1 MKKFLLT
8 ICFLVL
14 IISKVD
20 AQVACGTCS
29 NSNCKIYGPVTGTSF
44 ADAST
49 KLSSGWSTYP
59 DSYRYYLDPDPMI
72 GGGIAKSGPG
82 QFKNCYSIT
91 LSSVNSLGI
100 KISSKQF
107 LDPISFTINLYN
119 ASDASCSAPISVSR
133 NNGGASSFSNNPE
146 WDNLPAGNYKL
157 CVDVNMQTGSVLT
170 DFMVAYYTGVASTTP
185 TNPNECGTCA
195 VPDCKITHNTTKT
208 NTTNIQSTD
217 YNPSDFYT
225 PSSPVTGKI
234 STCHTLTSNA
244 NGTIGVRLTEFLS
257 TPQPAQNIQGCS
269 NAEADAID
277 LTRKYT
283 LVEKNGTCPGV
294 AVTPNVT
301 NKANSAT
308 LFNPEWYGLKAN
320 TEYTLCIEVD
330 VNQNPTCKMEK
341 FGLVYYHPASN
352 IPPQPTPLPCGTVGI
367 NWRNAA
373 NTPSASDRN
382 NCVDK
387 DFSIR
392 ANSLS
397 VANQFIAP
405 GFDIEIKGAGA
416 NISSVRLKAG
426 IGNYVNGFTNTGNP
440 FSSVTAAYCSP
451 NEDHFVEISATS
463 AGTNATIEIID
474 HATGA
479 VLSSTPVTVG
489 TFVINIPAN
498 TIKGTAVF
506 TGPGISNYS
515 LNQPVVGATTYTG
528 SGSAVFNPKKAGN
541 GTHTISYSWNNGNQD
556 CGTATMQVTIAG
568 CSCTTDNGTQ
578 AVKINNATPPATKVY
593 ATNSY
598 GLCYNDVF
606 SITTTNANPSVD
618 YGIYIGAPTSNDPS
632 TEAAKF
638 TGDFKLNLNQ
648 LSETSTGNTSPVL
661 EYLNTTLFKPVNNTI
676 WWVPI
681 STNTVGMYDPACYN
695 MDYQNES
702 YKVTYLNDIK
712 ITATETCASS
722 KVSLKFE
729 GGGPE
734 FITGKKYNVTTNKG
748 SLSAASVSSS
758 GGTIDLTGLSQ
769 NDNYFI
775 NVTDEIGCTKSYSGT
790 YTCACTAPIIT
801 GPSAICDLTTVEY
814 TSNGVLT
821 SSDQSFV
828 GVVASGTTNKFNVSA
843 YKPTTAST
851 NLKLTST
858 LNGCSTTKDITI
870 NPKPTITGNLI
881 LCAGATSQLTG
892 SGTAASTNAWLSAAT
907 TNATISTTG
916 LVTGATTG
924 NGNSVITYT
933 DNNGCTATRDVTI
946 NPRPTISGT
955 LNLCAGATSQLTGS
969 GTASTTNAWLSA
981 TTANATIS
989 NTGLVTGASTG
1000 NGNSV
1005 ITYTDNKG
1013 CTNTATVTVN
1023 PIPSFVPTVSDICE
1037 GNDPALAYTN
1047 LTGNPNQIVFDPNLP
1062 SVPSIN
1068 LPVSSSPIVI
1078 TGLPNKLSVNTY
1090 SGLKVRVE
1098 NTVTG
1103 CKSSDFTLASF
1114 KVQATQKPSI
1124 SSKGTDVSSVTFQWS
1139 DLTGL
1144 NTQTGANEDNYLV
1157 EEFICNS
1164 CSTVGTYGIAT
1175 GTLTYNTSTSKWE
1188 YLKNNLQP
1196 GDKVFIKVT
1205 PKDNSPLATPSCYGS
1220 SEFDLTA
1227 IPCDAPLITKDLVDV
1242 TLCEGKPLVAVPTSF
1257 DLEYNTADV
1266 TTPATWEILTPGGT
1280 WTTLNQTGVYSIN
1293 GSTNVNTTLNIS
1305 DIKGLDGTKFRVQLK
1320 TATSGGTCNT
1330 VSKEALLKV
1339 KPLPVMNVI
1348 ADKSFCP
1355 ATLVNDPA
1363 KTKDFDFKIT
1373 IAGTPTYTWTSDVQ
1387 TTGVGTGGTDVNDFA
1402 SFTTLSP
1409 SNDVIST
1416 ITVTPTLN
1424 SCVGEAIT
1432 FKITVKPTVK
1442 PVNFAAV
1449 NDFNNVKF
1457 TWATSSVLPDYWN
1470 IDTAITNI
1478 NAAQPTLAQY
1488 KNVTSPLVTGA
1499 TTEFTVGGINS
1510 TKKAYIIVTPRQDGS
1525 KTELFCPASDGFS
1538 GIPTS
1543 CIKPNKPADPI
1554 VTAVCEGAP
1563 ITVNGVNNDLTA
1575 NFQWKISTD
1584 AGVTWNNVSFTDFA
1598 NTGTTNIL
1606 SSQVTKSY
1614 MNNALVK
1621 VVLTDK
1627 QTGQCSEEST
1637 PVKLLINVLPNVKLI
1652 QPVKTSLCIDDNDVS
1667 AFIQPIQG
1675 KSPLKVDYTLNN
1687 VLSTNQDIA
1696 NLEIK
1701 FSAKSEMNYSLSV
1714 TKVIDANNCESSLSG
1729 LTSLVSVHKNPTPSF
1744 AVSDTIG
1751 CYPLKINFTDI
1762 SGEKFT
1768 DVTWDFGTGTNSSK
1782 DLGTTSFTYQKQGDY
1797 TITYSVINEYG
1808 CSGEIVKVDEIH
1820 VKNSP
1825 IAVISTD
1832 RNIVNVYEN
1841 VVQFNSKLSQ
1851 NGTFYKWDFGDN
1863 SSFSNEP
1870 IVKHKYD
1877 PNVPGKFKVYLIV
1890 SNSTTNATCSDTA
1903 VTWIDFPEEVVYFI
1917 PNTFTPNGD
1926 EFNNT
1931 FQPIFTSGFDPQN
1944 YSFTI
1949 FDRWGQIV
1957 FESKNPNVGWD
1968 GSYGDKLLGND
1979 TFVWKLGF
1987 KEKANDNEHYTTGHV
2002 NLVK

>member
-1 MKKFLLT
+1 MNINLKFEAKFNHLIFLIFTLLT
-8 ICFLVL
+8 SYSFAQKCGCGATGANLCSPQYYTTKAAAEADASTGTPAATIDLSALNLRTDAGQTHQLCYEYTTKASETKIGFRFYVGTPNNCTENRVISISPSCGGLSLTPTTTTAAGFNEYTVNPSTKYNICVTITFDPNDTDCDEVD
-14 IISKVD
+14 ISKPAEIQYVELYLYNAD
-20 AQVACGTCS
+20 ASSSCSASVGNITVTGGTLKTTNEYDLSLGSTLTFTSTGTVMPTTSHINSYAIFDCDPGVLTADQLLDLNNHPCYVGSVNNTTTSTINENGIAKGLPGNLNKVWVIPYTRFPDNTGGTKAIVNDGTGCYKMGDPIIVNYLSSITTPTPCGTCVTPNCPIGNVPTYADRFPKTPTDPTVTCNPS
-29 NSNCKIYGPVTGTSF
+29 SFNCPGQGAQNCNSGLSASGTYKTYQIVKADPNGFLGAYVQGSKVTNNSTYTITSNLYSQTNCGSSPISTLKFGTGTGSNNNAYNRSGLQGSWNPEWSNLIPNGTYILETTFNIPSGSFLQEYCMDYYGKVPPLLPPTCKPVDFEFYSDVDLTTKISNTSFTCSSNPVYLAPKDVSSIYFSNTSTPDQGWPFPLIAIDVTATSGSLNSSNTIINIYDANSGVLISSEPFGDGSTNGSVTGSYTKYFAKPNGYTFSLDKSNTNSGTYTYTAYDVMSGTVIGSGTLTITAGAESAKSVVLKPTNFKASFSCSTCGVGALVQGIGPNYLDELGIATFDPKKAGSGTHTITYDWDNGLTGNSNCKGS
-44 ADAST
+44 
-49 KLSSGWSTYP
+49 K
-59 DSYRYYLDPDPMI
+59 
-72 GGGIAKSGPG
+72 
-82 QFKNCYSIT
+82 SIT
-91 LSSVNSLGI
+91 
-100 KISSKQF
+100 
-107 LDPISFTINLYN
+107 
-119 ASDASCSAPISVSR
+119 
-133 NNGGASSFSNNPE
+133 
-146 WDNLPAGNYKL
+146 
-157 CVDVNMQTGSVLT
+157 
-170 DFMVAYYTGVASTTP
+170 
-185 TNPNECGTCA
+185 
-195 VPDCKITHNTTKT
+195 
-208 NTTNIQSTD
+208 
-217 YNPSDFYT
+217 
-225 PSSPVTGKI
+225 
-234 STCHTLTSNA
+234 
-244 NGTIGVRLTEFLS
+244 
-257 TPQPAQNIQGCS
+257 
-269 NAEADAID
+269 
-277 LTRKYT
+277 
-283 LVEKNGTCPGV
+283 
-294 AVTPNVT
+294 
-301 NKANSAT
+301 
-308 LFNPEWYGLKAN
+308 
-320 TEYTLCIEVD
+320 
-330 VNQNPTCKMEK
+330 
-341 FGLVYYHPASN
+341 
-352 IPPQPTPLPCGTVGI
+352 
-367 NWRNAA
+367 
-373 NTPSASDRN
+373 
-382 NCVDK
+382 
-387 DFSIR
+387 
-392 ANSLS
+392 
-397 VANQFIAP
+397 
-405 GFDIEIKGAGA
+405 
-416 NISSVRLKAG
+416 
-426 IGNYVNGFTNTGNP
+426 
-440 FSSVTAAYCSP
+440 
-451 NEDHFVEISATS
+451 
-463 AGTNATIEIID
+463 
-474 HATGA
+474 
-479 VLSSTPVTVG
+479 VTV
-489 TFVINIPAN
+489 
-498 TIKGTAVF
+498 
-506 TGPGISNYS
+506 S
-515 LNQPVVGATTYTG
+515 
-528 SGSAVFNPKKAGN
+528 
-541 GTHTISYSWNNGNQD
+541 
-556 CGTATMQVTIAG
+556 
-568 CSCTTDNGTQ
+568 
-578 AVKINNATPPATKVY
+578 
-593 ATNSY
+593 
-598 GLCYNDVF
+598 
-606 SITTTNANPSVD
+606 
-618 YGIYIGAPTSNDPS
+618 
-632 TEAAKF
+632 
-638 TGDFKLNLNQ
+638 
-648 LSETSTGNTSPVL
+648 
-661 EYLNTTLFKPVNNTI
+661 
-676 WWVPI
+676 
-681 STNTVGMYDPACYN
+681 
-695 MDYQNES
+695 
-702 YKVTYLNDIK
+702 
-712 ITATETCASS
+712 
-722 KVSLKFE
+722 
-729 GGGPE
+729 GGP
-734 FITGKKYNVTTNKG
+734 T
-748 SLSAASVSSS
+748 
-758 GGTIDLTGLSQ
+758 
-769 NDNYFI
+769 
-775 NVTDEIGCTKSYSGT
+775 
-790 YTCACTAPIIT
+790 IT

-821 SSDQSFV
+821 SSDPSFA

-843 YKPTTAST
+843 YKPTIAST

-870 NPKPTITGNLI
+870 NPKPTITGNLS

-892 SGTAASTNAWLSAAT
+892 SGSAASTNAWASATPA
-907 TNATISTTG
+907 NATISNTG
-916 LVTGATTG
+916 LVSGAATG

-969 GTASTTNAWLSA
+969 GTASTTNAWSSA
-981 TTANATIS
+981 TTTNATIS
-989 NTGLVTGASTG
+989 NTGLVTGVVTG

-1005 ITYTDNKG
+1005 VTYTDNKG

-1078 TGLPNKLSVNTY
+1078 TGLPIKLPVNTY

-1164 CSTVGTYGIAT
+1164 CSTVGTYGTAT
-1175 GTLTYNTSTSKWE
+1175 GTLSYNTSTSKWE

-1220 SEFDLTA
+1220 SFFDLTA
-1227 IPCDAPLITKDLVDV
+1227 IPCDAPIITKDLADV
-1242 TLCEGKPLVAVPTSF
+1242 TICEGTTTNPVSTSF
-1257 DLEYNTADV
+1257 DLGYNSADLN
-1266 TTPATWEILTPGGT
+1266 TPLTWEFLTPGGT
-1280 WTTLNQTGVYSIN
+1280 WTPLTLTGVYSVS
-1293 GSTNVNTTLNIS
+1293 GTTNTSTTLSIS
-1305 DIKGLDGTKFRVQLK
+1305 DVKGLDGIKFRVILK
-1320 TATSGGTCNT
+1320 TATVGGSCNT
-1330 VSKEALLKV
+1330 VSKEVLLTV
-1339 KPLPVMNVI
+1339 KPLPTMVSV

-1355 ATLVNDPA
+1355 GTLVNDPL
-1363 KTKDFDFKIT
+1363 KPKDFDFKVSQV
-1373 IAGTPTYTWTSDVQ
+1373 GSPTFTWKSDLQ
-1387 TTGVGTGGTDVNDFA
+1387 TTGVKLEGINSTDGTKNVSEFE
-1402 SFTTLSP
+1402 SFTT
-1409 SNDVIST
+1409 SNPTVDAVSI
-1416 ITVTPTLN
+1416 ITVIPTLDQ
-1424 SCVGEAIT
+1424 CVGQPIT

-1510 TKKAYIIVTPRQDGS
+1510 SKKAYIIVTPKQDAS

-1538 GIPTS
+1538 GIPTP
-1543 CIKPNKPADPI
+1543 CTKPTKPADPI

-1714 TKVIDANNCESSLSG
+1714 TKVIDANNCESSLTG

-1877 PNVPGKFKVYLIV
+1877 PSITGKFKVYLIV

-1968 GSYGDKLLGND
+1968 GTYGDKLLGND